1 MTIRVLLVD
10 DNLAFLETA
19 ERFLS
24 CDPRIQVVGGVLS
37 GTEALERA
45 GQLHPNL
52 VLMDLAMDGMNGLET
67 TQLLK
72 ARADPPHV
80 IILTLHDNPEY
91 RAAAKRA
98 RADGFV
104 SKSDLS
110 DELLPLIHRLLPG
123 NAYPDEE
130 KRSHL

>member
-10 DNLAFLETA
+10 DNIAFLETA
-19 ERFLS
+19 KRFLS
-24 CDPRIQVVGGVLS
+24 RDPRIQIVGGVLS
-37 GTEALERA
+37 GTEALERV
-45 GQLHPNL
+45 GQLRPNL
-52 VLMDLAMDGMNGLET
+52 VLMDLAMDGINGLEA

-110 DELLPLIHRLLPG
+110 DKLLPLIHCLLPG
-123 NAYPDEE
+123 PTQPGEE
-130 KRSHL
+130 GSRL